1 MDDEN
6 NDPDQN
12 HINLDLS
19 LGLPQ
24 EQDPVDEQDQLVP
37 QEQDPVEEHGQGQ
50 GQGPFMQLLRSY
62 PPQNIQPSLPPPNQ
76 MMSFGDFTNGTNPW
90 IVPGHALPPSLLPPS
105 VSVTAPSPY
114 PQPSGQFIH
123 PPQANQVGTVALET
137 PRRGRPPAGQGNH
150 QASRNTSRARA
161 VDRNVGDR
169 EIIPPYPWATKKL
182 AGIQTFRYLSS
193 KNINVISGQVHCKSC
208 DNTLTLEYNLR
219 EKFSEL
225 YQYINNNKEVLR
237 QRAPAM
243 WMAPELA
250 PCGTCN
256 SEMKPVISENKEEI
270 NWLFLL
276 LGQMLGVCTLDQ
288 LKYFCESNSQHRTGA
303 KDRVLYTTYLG
314 LCKQLDPDGPFS
326 L

>member
-1 MDDEN
+1 MNDEN
-6 NDPDQN
+6 NDHHN

-24 EQDPVDEQDQLVP
+24 EQDPVDEQDQSVP
-37 QEQDPVEEHGQGQ
+37 HQEQDPVEEHGQGQ
-50 GQGPFMQLLRSY
+50 GQDSFMELLRSY
-62 PPQNIQPSLPPPNQ
+62 PPQNIQHSLPPPHQ
-76 MMSFGDFTNGTNPW
+76 MTSFADFTNGTNPW
-90 IVPGHALPPSLLPPS
+90 IVAANALPPSILPPS
-105 VSVTAPSPY
+105 VSVTAPSPFH
-114 PQPSGQFIH
+114 QPSGQFIH

-137 PRRGRPPAGQGNH
+137 PRRGRPPAGQGN
-150 QASRNTSRARA
+150 QARRVRA

-169 EIIPPYPWATKKL
+169 EIIPPFPWATKKP
-182 AGIQTFRYLSS
+182 AGIQTFRDLSS
-193 KNINVISGQVHCKSC
+193 KNINAISGQVHCKSC

-219 EKFSEL
+219 EKFLEL
-225 YQYINNNKEVLR
+225 YQYIKHNKEVLR

-243 WMAPELA
+243 WMTPELIS
-250 PCGTCN
+250 CGTCN
-256 SEMKPVISENKEEI
+256 SEMRPVISENKEEI

-314 LCKQLDPDGPFS
+314 LCKQLAPDGPFS